1 MVVIIDHAQQFTI
14 NLDDLESLLQR
25 SELGKAT
32 SNGSQLQV
40 GILIGGMFPRHAE
53 LVANEH
59 SEGAAMIREAA
70 RKARQGGGA

>member
-1 MVVIIDHAQQFTI
+1 MVVIIDHAQQFRI
-14 NLDDLESLLQR
+14 RLDDLESLLQR
-25 SELGKAT
+25 SELGTIT
-32 SNGSQLQV
+32 SNGAQLQV
-40 GILIGGMFPRHAE
+40 GILINGMFPRHAE